1 MASVWQE
8 RLAAIKRE
16 QEQEEV
22 RECSFRPAINGRSSR
37 LMSDRSTVLKVPG
50 ATIESA
56 KECFLLSTVLLTRAL
71 VSNGLRRWNHWV
83 IE

>member
-1 MASVWQE
+1 MAPLQE

-37 LMSDRSTVLKVPG
+37 LMSDRSTVLKVP
-50 ATIESA
+50 I
-56 KECFLLSTVLLTRAL
+56 
-71 VSNGLRRWNHWV
+71 VSSHTCVENQPAACSGVPFASHAANQIVGWQAA
-83 IE
+83 